1 MSFVYSV
8 WPMLWILYNNPPWMC
23 IEHTYI
29 ILSMIIHG
37 KKMLKHN
44 MDIYLQPLVNELN
57 ELWNNEVVTWYAL
70 KNETLIM

>member
-1 MSFVYSV
+1 
-8 WPMLWILYNNPPWMC
+8 
-23 IEHTYI
+23 
-29 ILSMIIHG
+29 
-37 KKMLKHN
+37 